1 MIYIWLNLGAILLAT
16 AASLAVGAVWLRLA
30 GPRPPITP
38 GMCATAFIC
47 VWWLAA
53 ILAGALILAPEEA
66 PRWAMVLGSPL
77 VIWAGFVLP
86 AVVLVHRLRQLAWRF
101 ALSDSLLWLL
111 MMVAQA
117 VILELVG
124 LVPPPRALG

>member
-16 AASLAVGAVWLRLA
+16 AASLGVGALWLRLA
-30 GPRPPITP
+30 GPWPRMTAGI
-38 GMCATAFIC
+38 AVTAFLC

-66 PRWAMVLGSPL
+66 PRWAMVVGSPI

-86 AVVLVHRLRQLAWRF
+86 AVVLVHRLRGLGWRP
-101 ALSDSLLWLL
+101 ALGDTALWLI
-111 MMVAQA
+111 MMVTQA
-117 VILELVG
+117 VVLELAG
-124 LVPPPRALG
+124 LVPPPR